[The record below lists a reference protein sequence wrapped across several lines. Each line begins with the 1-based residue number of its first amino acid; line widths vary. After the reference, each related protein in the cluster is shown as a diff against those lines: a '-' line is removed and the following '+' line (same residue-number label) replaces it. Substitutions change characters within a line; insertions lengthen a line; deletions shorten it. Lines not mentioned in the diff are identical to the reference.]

1 MEDEEI
7 IEKAKNKDIAI
18 TFYDAVYERVI
29 KEAIVL
35 ARADG
40 KRVGFLEAIQKI
52 EEKTW
57 QQDIGAG
64 IVVMISKKD
73 FEEIKKEGNRND

>member
-1 MEDEEI
+1 VEDEEI